1 MQEYHPLSLSTF
13 LSLWL
18 ESVDWHVA
26 EVSLMGRFCRLS
38 VMAEAAKEGEKIF
51 ESYVLAQGP

>member
-1 MQEYHPLSLSTF
+1 MQECHPLSLSTF

-26 EVSLMGRFCRLS
+26 EVSLMGRFYRLS